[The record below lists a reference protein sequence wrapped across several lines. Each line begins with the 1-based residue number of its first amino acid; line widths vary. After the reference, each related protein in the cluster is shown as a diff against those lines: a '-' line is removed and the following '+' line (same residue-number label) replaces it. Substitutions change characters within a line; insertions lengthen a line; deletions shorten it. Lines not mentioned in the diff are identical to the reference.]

1 MTKRTLK
8 KGKKIP
14 ISVYNEQ
21 FLRMGFFQGWNQV
34 YDKSAQLTIPDS
46 KSEQSYYQEGFT
58 AGKKAA
64 LKKQRAGKKKTS
76 ISKKKK

>member
-1 MTKRTLK
+1 MTKKTLK

-34 YDKSAQLTIPDS
+34 YDKNAQLTVPDS
-46 KSEQSYYQEGFT
+46 QSEKSYYQEGFT
-58 AGKKAA
+58 
-64 LKKQRAGKKKTS
+64 LKKF
-76 ISKKKK
+76 